1 MTRDS
6 QCLLLCWPTILGEL
20 NEVDLPVLVKSEVKR
35 RLKLNK
41 TCTKCT
47 TAWGKRGFWI
57 TYEVCDPSPW
67 IKFFSWGLTSAA
79 SSFPS
84 FWQLGGPR
92 RLIWYFLPEKEEAGI
107 KIDDFTLS
115 SWVRSK
121 PAFWYLH
128 FLSCPTPFNAV
139 QSSTGVYHF
148 IVTQC
153 SAIHLPAMQC
163 SANLPPPLTAVH
175 SAPINFSLHAAL
187 SICKDSWG
195 KINYNGCAA
204 FQWCIDHLTKFDY
217 IFAFSKRTLPKALR
231 TQPKVDR
238 T

>member
-41 TCTKCT
+41 SCFMWTRLQQPEE
-47 TAWGKRGFWI
+47 RGV
-57 TYEVCDPSPW
+57 YGSHM
-67 IKFFSWGLTSAA
+67 KFVIPLLEL
-79 SSFPS
+79 SSSVGGWPQQLLLFHLFGS
-84 FWQLGGPR
+84 LGGPR

-128 FLSCPTPFNAV
+128 FLSCPTP
-139 QSSTGVYHF
+139 T
-148 IVTQC
+148 
-153 SAIHLPAMQC
+153 LPSMQC
-163 SANLPPPLTAVH
+163 NLV
-175 SAPINFSLHAAL
+175 
-187 SICKDSWG
+187 
-195 KINYNGCAA
+195 
-204 FQWCIDHLTKFDY
+204 Q
-217 IFAFSKRTLPKALR
+217 
-231 TQPKVDR
+231 V
-238 T
+238 

>member
-41 TCTKCT
+41 TCFMWTRLQQPVE
-47 TAWGKRGFWI
+47 RGV
-57 TYEVCDPSPW
+57 YGSHM
-67 IKFFSWGLTSAA
+67 KFVIPLLEL
-79 SSFPS
+79 SSSVGGWPQQLLLFHLFGS
-84 FWQLGGPR
+84 LGGPR

-128 FLSCPTPFNAV
+128 FLSCPTPFNVV
-139 QSSTGVYHF
+139 QSCTGVIYN
-148 IVTQC
+148 T
-153 SAIHLPAMQC
+153 
-163 SANLPPPLTAVH
+163 
-175 SAPINFSLHAAL
+175 SL
-187 SICKDSWG
+187 
-195 KINYNGCAA
+195 
-204 FQWCIDHLTKFDY
+204 
-217 IFAFSKRTLPKALR
+217 
-231 TQPKVDR
+231 
-238 T
+238 